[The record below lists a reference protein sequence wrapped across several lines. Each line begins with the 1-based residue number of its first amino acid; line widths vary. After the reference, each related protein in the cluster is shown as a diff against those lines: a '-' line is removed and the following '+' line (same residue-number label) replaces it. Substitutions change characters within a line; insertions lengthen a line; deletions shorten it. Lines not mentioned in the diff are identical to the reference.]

1 MRILIFTPIE
11 FIWALSTQLLTL
23 NTCCHIRIYSSPP
36 HQTQNTY
43 PKLINPPL
51 PTQPKSRFTP
61 KQHVRTSTFHQTHSQ
76 THQSAHN
83 HSLPF
88 STHYRF
94 VHTLPITPDSLPNPS
109 HPPPHAPFHRASQC
123 SNSTP
128 CETKKNAPRFLRLV
142 SQYLPI
148 RCGIRHYA
156 TGLPYRPSVCP
167 VMGI

>member
-61 KQHVRTSTFHQTHSQ
+61 DSTSAHPLSTRLTPKPINPRIPIPSLFPPITVSYVHSLSRQTHSQ
-76 THQSAHN
+76 THLTHLPTRRFTAH
-83 HSLPF
+83 
-88 STHYRF
+88 
-94 VHTLPITPDSLPNPS
+94 PNAATR
-109 HPPPHAPFHRASQC
+109 PPPKQKRTRQDSC
-123 SNSTP
+123 
-128 CETKKNAPRFLRLV
+128 V
-142 SQYLPI
+142 
-148 RCGIRHYA
+148 
-156 TGLPYRPSVCP
+156 
-167 VMGI
+167 